1 MIAEAFLM
9 CDGSEFQT
17 EGPKRSPFVLYLSTK
32 SYRTQVSALNKVV
45 EQENR
50 DENIIEISGR
60 RGVNRNE
67 VNSTLDSQVASLLVT
82 DSMWYISTGLE
93 RDEQ

>member
-1 MIAEAFLM
+1 M
-9 CDGSEFQT
+9 
-17 EGPKRSPFVLYLSTK
+17 
-32 SYRTQVSALNKVV
+32 SALNKVV

-50 DENIIEISGR
+50 DENIIEISGS

-67 VNSTLDSQVASLLVT
+67 VNSTLDIQVASLLVT

-93 RDEQ
+93 RDKR

>member
-1 MIAEAFLM
+1 MIAAAFLM

-17 EGPKRSPFVLYLSTK
+17 EGPKRSPFVLYLCTESF
-32 SYRTQVSALNKVV
+32 RTQVSALNKVV

-50 DENIIEISGR
+50 DENIIEISGS

-67 VNSTLDSQVASLLVT
+67 VNSTLDIQVASLLVT

-93 RDEQ
+93 RDKR